1 NDDWL
6 QKEREEEKK
15 TSVWDFDGVRRPTTV
30 KEEYRPE
37 SPSATK
43 KDMADVRTIL
53 WFIFD
58 IFLVVGLSL
67 FNAFSDNGIYLP
79 SLILFLMINP
89 GIFIWVFLFKRFMP
103 TWYLIAG
110 ALIAIIIE
118 FLSLFSFLG

>member
-1 NDDWL
+1 
-6 QKEREEEKK
+6 
-15 TSVWDFDGVRRPTTV
+15 
-30 KEEYRPE
+30 
-37 SPSATK
+37 
-43 KDMADVRTIL
+43 MADVRAIL